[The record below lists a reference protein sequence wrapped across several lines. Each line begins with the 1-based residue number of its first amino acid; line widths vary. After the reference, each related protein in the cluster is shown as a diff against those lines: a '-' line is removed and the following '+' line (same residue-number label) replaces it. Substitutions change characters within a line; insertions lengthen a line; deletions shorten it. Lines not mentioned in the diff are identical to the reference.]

1 MINTKIIKIASNTK
15 YESLKNIY
23 THKSNVKNSICGDK
37 IELQLIANKSKIKS
51 LRYETES
58 CVFCEASASLLAKS
72 IRFYLIKDLKKDIMT
87 LKSTIL
93 KKNQKFPTK
102 FKEFKHLLNSKY
114 LSRTN
119 CVMLPLNA
127 LLKAFKK

>member
-1 MINTKIIKIASNTK
+1 
-15 YESLKNIY
+15 
-23 THKSNVKNSICGDK
+23 
-37 IELQLIANKSKIKS
+37 
-51 LRYETES
+51 
-58 CVFCEASASLLAKS
+58 
-72 IRFYLIKDLKKDIMT
+72 MT